1 LAVSSFLQR
10 IANLVVQHRRGLL
23 DRLAG
28 QLRKRL
34 FVLHLL
40 RIEELVDALVG
51 VLGVAVQAG
60 EGFLDGLS
68 CLCLLRLAVG
78 DGDRAGGNRAFG
90 RARGVAFDWLLRAA
104 RRRGHGG
111 VGQVAGQVQ
120 VASQFCM
127 GGLNRAKV
135 GIAGPYALARTE
147 ACRILRRITAG
158 PRCRWWS
165 M

>member
-1 LAVSSFLQR
+1 MAVSSFLQR

-68 CLCLLRLAVG
+68 CLCLLGLAVG
-78 DGDRAGGNRAFG
+78 DGDRAA
-90 RARGVAFDWLLRAA
+90 AIALLVVPEALPSIGFCTLPAA
-104 RRRGHGG
+104 EAMA
-111 VGQVAGQVQ
+111 V
-120 VASQFCM
+120 
-127 GGLNRAKV
+127 
-135 GIAGPYALARTE
+135 LARLP
-147 ACRILRRITAG
+147 ARFRLPASSVWAG
-158 PRCRWWS
+158 
-165 M
+165 